1 MRAFGRRSRPATGG
15 PAARPLPGGAP
26 WPAPLP
32 AFPPMKLGDFNDLEI
47 AREVSIGFYLTSD
60 DGDLLLPEKYRPVGA
75 HVGDVIRVF
84 VYRDSEDRLIATN
97 LEPLAV
103 VDSFAALTVRDV
115 GPPGAFLDWGLEKD
129 LLLPHANQRQPARPG
144 DRLLVYVYLDEATD
158 RLVAS
163 AKWQQFLSPEPF
175 EGAVGDAVSLLI
187 AEPTPLGYSVVV
199 NGTHQG
205 LLYENEV
212 FRPLRTGEILPG
224 HLRLLRPDGKL
235 DVRLGQRG
243 YDEVETAANLVL
255 EALRQRPDQR
265 LPLGDKSLADD
276 VYRRL
281 GLSKKVFKKALGALY
296 KRGLVTLGPT
306 ETRLLGSE

>member
-1 MRAFGRRSRPATGG
+1 M
-15 PAARPLPGGAP
+15 LH
-26 WPAPLP
+26 
-32 AFPPMKLGDFNDLEI
+32 LGDFNDLEI

-75 HVGDVIRVF
+75 HVGDTIRVF
-84 VYRDSEDRLIATN
+84 VYRDSEDRLIATT

-115 GPPGAFLDWGLEKD
+115 GAPGAFLDWGLEKD
-129 LLLPHANQRQPARPG
+129 LLLPHANQRHAVQVGERV
-144 DRLLVYVYLDEATD
+144 LIYVYLDEATD

-175 EGAVGDAVSLLI
+175 DGAEGASVQLLI
-187 AEPTPLGYSVVV
+187 AEETPLGYSVIV
-199 NGTHQG
+199 NGTHAG
-205 LLYENEV
+205 LLYSNEV
-212 FRPLRTGEILPG
+212 FRPLRTGEMLPG
-224 HLRLLRPDGKL
+224 HLRQIRPDGKL
-235 DVRLGQRG
+235 DVRLGQAG

-255 EALRQRPDQR
+255 AALRAKPDGR

-281 GLSKKVFKKALGALY
+281 GMSKKTFKKALGSLY
-296 KRGLVTLGPT
+296 KQGLIALAPE
-306 ETRLLGSE
+306 ETRLASAD

>member
-1 MRAFGRRSRPATGG
+1 MR
-15 PAARPLPGGAP
+15 
-26 WPAPLP
+26 
-32 AFPPMKLGDFNDLEI
+32 LGDFNNLEI

-84 VYRDSEDRLIATN
+84 VYRDSEDRLIATT

-129 LLLPHANQRQPARPG
+129 LLLPHANQRQAVRVG
-144 DRLLVYVYLDEATD
+144 DRVLVYVYLDEASD

-175 EGAVGDAVSLLI
+175 SSAVGEAVQLLV
-187 AEPTPLGYSVVV
+187 AEETPLGYSVIV
-199 NGTHQG
+199 NGTHLG
-205 LLYENEV
+205 LLYHNEV
-212 FRPLRTGEILPG
+212 FKPLRVGELLPG
-224 HLRLLRPDGKL
+224 HLRQIRPDGKL
-235 DVRLGQRG
+235 DVRLGQAG

-255 EALRQRPDQR
+255 AAIRQRPDGR

-281 GLSKKVFKKALGALY
+281 GISKKVFKKALGSLY
-296 KRGLVTLGPT
+296 KQGLVELQPQ
-306 ETRLLGSE
+306 ETRLATNS

>member
-1 MRAFGRRSRPATGG
+1 MR
-15 PAARPLPGGAP
+15 
-26 WPAPLP
+26 
-32 AFPPMKLGDFNDLEI
+32 LGDFNDLEI

-84 VYRDSEDRLIATN
+84 VYRDSEDRLIATT

-129 LLLPHANQRQPARPG
+129 LLLPHANQRQAARPG
-144 DRLLVYVYLDEATD
+144 DRVLVYVYLDEATD

-163 AKWQQFLSPEPF
+163 AKWQRFLSPEPF
-175 EGAVGDAVSLLI
+175 VGAVGEAVQVLI
-187 AEPTPLGYSVVV
+187 AEETPLGYSVIV
-199 NGTHQG
+199 NGTHAG
-205 LLYENEV
+205 LLYANEV
-212 FRPLRTGEILPG
+212 FRPLRSGELLPG
-224 HLRLLRPDGKL
+224 HLRQIRPDGKL
-235 DVRLGQRG
+235 DVRLGQAG
-243 YDEVETAANLVL
+243 YDEVESAAALVL
-255 EALRQRPDQR
+255 AALRQRPDGR

-281 GLSKKVFKKALGALY
+281 GMSKKVFKKAIGSLY
-296 KRGLVTLGPT
+296 KQGLVELGPE
-306 ETRLLGSE
+306 ETRLVVGE

>member
-1 MRAFGRRSRPATGG
+1 M
-15 PAARPLPGGAP
+15 LH
-26 WPAPLP
+26 
-32 AFPPMKLGDFNDLEI
+32 LGDFNDLEI

-84 VYRDSEDRLIATN
+84 VYRDSEDRLIATT

-129 LLLPHANQRQPARPG
+129 LLLPHANQRQAARTG
-144 DRLLVYVYLDEATD
+144 DRLLVYVYLDDATD

-163 AKWQQFLSPEPF
+163 AKWQQFISPEPF
-175 EGAVGDAVSLLI
+175 AGAEGATVQLLI
-187 AEPTPLGYSVVV
+187 AEETPLGYSVIV
-199 NGTHQG
+199 NGTHLG
-205 LLYENEV
+205 LLYSNEV
-212 FRPLRTGEILPG
+212 FRPLRIGELLPG
-224 HLRLLRPDGKL
+224 HVRLIRPDGKL
-235 DVRLGQRG
+235 DVRLGQAG
-243 YDEVETAANLVL
+243 YDEVESAANLVL
-255 EALRQRPDQR
+255 NALRARPDGR

-281 GLSKKVFKKALGALY
+281 GMSKKTFKKALGSLY
-296 KRGLVTLGPT
+296 KQGLVELDSE
-306 ETRLLGSE
+306 ETRLVASE

>member
-1 MRAFGRRSRPATGG
+1 MR
-15 PAARPLPGGAP
+15 
-26 WPAPLP
+26 
-32 AFPPMKLGDFNDLEI
+32 LGDFNDLEI

-84 VYRDSEDRLIATN
+84 VYRDSEDRLIATT

-144 DRLLVYVYLDEATD
+144 DRVLVYVYLDEATD

-163 AKWQQFLSPEPF
+163 AKWQRFLSPEPF
-175 EGAVGDAVSLLI
+175 VGAVGEAVQVLV
-187 AEPTPLGYSVVV
+187 AEETPLGYSVIV
-199 NGTHQG
+199 NGTHAG
-205 LLYENEV
+205 LLYANEV
-212 FRPLRTGEILPG
+212 FRPLRIGELLPG
-224 HLRLLRPDGKL
+224 HLRQSRPDGKL
-235 DVRLGQRG
+235 DVRLGQAG
-243 YDEVETAANLVL
+243 YDEVESAAALVL
-255 EALRQRPDQR
+255 AALRQRPDGR

-281 GLSKKVFKKALGALY
+281 GMSKKVFKKALGSLY
-296 KRGLVTLGPT
+296 KQGLVALGPE
-306 ETRLLGSE
+306 ETRLVSAE

>member
-1 MRAFGRRSRPATGG
+1 MR
-15 PAARPLPGGAP
+15 
-26 WPAPLP
+26 
-32 AFPPMKLGDFNDLEI
+32 LGDFNDLKI

-84 VYRDSEDRLIATN
+84 VYRDSEDRLIATT

-115 GPPGAFLDWGLEKD
+115 GAPGAFLDWGLEKD
-129 LLLPHANQRQPARPG
+129 LLLPHANQRQAVRVG
-144 DRLLVYVYLDEATD
+144 DRVLVYVYLDETTD

-175 EGAVGDAVSLLI
+175 DGAEGASVQLLV
-187 AEPTPLGYSVVV
+187 AEETPLGYSVIV
-199 NGTHQG
+199 NGTHLG
-205 LLYENEV
+205 LLYGNEV
-212 FRPLRTGEILPG
+212 FKPLRIGELLPG
-224 HLRLLRPDGKL
+224 HLRQVRPDGKL
-235 DVRLGQRG
+235 DVRLGQAG
-243 YDEVETAANLVL
+243 YDEVETAVRLVL
-255 EALRQRPDQR
+255 AALAQRPDGR

-281 GLSKKVFKKALGALY
+281 GMSKKVFKKALGSLY
-296 KRGLVTLGPT
+296 KQGLVELGPE
-306 ETRLLGSE
+306 ETRLAASS

>member
-1 MRAFGRRSRPATGG
+1 MR
-15 PAARPLPGGAP
+15 
-26 WPAPLP
+26 
-32 AFPPMKLGDFNDLEI
+32 LGDFNDLEI

-60 DGDLLLPEKYRPVGA
+60 DGDLLLPEKYRPLGA

-84 VYRDSEDRLIATN
+84 VYRDSEDRLIATT

-129 LLLPHANQRQPARPG
+129 LLLPHANQRQAVRTG
-144 DRLLVYVYLDEATD
+144 DRVLVYVYLDETTD

-175 EGAVGDAVSLLI
+175 DGAEGASVQLLI
-187 AEPTPLGYSVVV
+187 AEETPLGYSVIV
-199 NGTHQG
+199 NGTHAG
-205 LLYENEV
+205 LLYSNEV
-212 FRPLRTGEILPG
+212 FRPLRIGELLPG
-224 HLRLLRPDGKL
+224 HLRQIRPDGKL
-235 DVRLGQRG
+235 DVRLGQAG

-255 EALRQRPDQR
+255 AALRARPDGR

-281 GLSKKVFKKALGALY
+281 GMSKKVFKKALGALY
-296 KRGLVTLGPT
+296 KQGAVELGPE
-306 ETRLLGSE
+306 ETRLATAE

>member
-1 MRAFGRRSRPATGG
+1 MR
-15 PAARPLPGGAP
+15 
-26 WPAPLP
+26 
-32 AFPPMKLGDFNDLEI
+32 LGDFNDLEI

-84 VYRDSEDRLIATN
+84 VYRDSEDRLIATT

-115 GPPGAFLDWGLEKD
+115 GAPGAFLDWGLEKD
-129 LLLPHANQRQPARPG
+129 LLLPHANQRQAARVG
-144 DRLLVYVYLDEATD
+144 ERLLVYVYLDEASD

-175 EGAVGDAVSLLI
+175 AGAVGEAVQLLV
-187 AEPTPLGYSVVV
+187 AEETPLGYSVIV
-199 NGTHQG
+199 NGTHLG
-205 LLYENEV
+205 LLYHNEV
-212 FRPLRTGEILPG
+212 FRPLRIGEMLPG
-224 HLRLLRPDGKL
+224 HLRQVRPDGKL
-235 DVRLGQRG
+235 DVRLGQAG
-243 YDEVETAANLVL
+243 YDEVATAANLVL
-255 EALRQRPDQR
+255 AALRAKPDGR

-281 GLSKKVFKKALGALY
+281 GISKKVFKKALGSLY
-296 KRGLVTLGPT
+296 KQGLVTLAPE
-306 ETRLLGSE
+306 ETRLASTE

>member
-1 MRAFGRRSRPATGG
+1 M
-15 PAARPLPGGAP
+15 LH
-26 WPAPLP
+26 
-32 AFPPMKLGDFNDLEI
+32 LGDFNNLEI

-84 VYRDSEDRLIATN
+84 VYRDSEDRLIATT

-115 GPPGAFLDWGLEKD
+115 GAPGAFLDWGLEKD
-129 LLLPHANQRQPARPG
+129 LLLPHANQRHAVQVGERV
-144 DRLLVYVYLDEATD
+144 LIYVYLDEATD

-175 EGAVGDAVSLLI
+175 DGAEGASVQLLI
-187 AEPTPLGYSVVV
+187 AEETPLGYSVIV
-199 NGTHQG
+199 NGTHAG
-205 LLYENEV
+205 LLYSNEV
-212 FRPLRTGEILPG
+212 FRPLRTGELLPG
-224 HLRLLRPDGKL
+224 HLRQIRPDGKL
-235 DVRLGQRG
+235 DVRLGQAG
-243 YDEVETAANLVL
+243 YDEIETAANLVL
-255 EALRQRPDQR
+255 AALRAKPDGR

-281 GLSKKVFKKALGALY
+281 GMSKKTFKKALGSLY
-296 KRGLVTLGPT
+296 KQGLVTLGAE
-306 ETRLLGSE
+306 ETRLATGE

>member
-1 MRAFGRRSRPATGG
+1 M
-15 PAARPLPGGAP
+15 LH
-26 WPAPLP
+26 
-32 AFPPMKLGDFNDLEI
+32 LGDFNDLEI

-75 HVGDVIRVF
+75 HVGDTIRVF
-84 VYRDSEDRLIATN
+84 VYRDSEDRLIATT

-115 GPPGAFLDWGLEKD
+115 GAPGAFLDWGLEKD
-129 LLLPHANQRQPARPG
+129 LLLPHANQRHEVRVG
-144 DRLLVYVYLDEATD
+144 ERVLIYVYLDKATD

-175 EGAVGDAVSLLI
+175 DGAEGASVQLLI
-187 AEPTPLGYSVVV
+187 AEETPLGYSVIV
-199 NGTHQG
+199 NGTHAG
-205 LLYENEV
+205 LLYSNEV
-212 FRPLRTGEILPG
+212 FRPLRTGELLPG
-224 HLRLLRPDGKL
+224 HLRQIRPDGKL
-235 DVRLGQRG
+235 DVRLGQAG

-255 EALRQRPDQR
+255 AALRAKPDGR

-281 GLSKKVFKKALGALY
+281 GMSKKTFKKALGSLY
-296 KRGLVTLGPT
+296 KQGLVTLAPE
-306 ETRLLGSE
+306 ETRLASAE

>member
-1 MRAFGRRSRPATGG
+1 MR
-15 PAARPLPGGAP
+15 
-26 WPAPLP
+26 
-32 AFPPMKLGDFNDLEI
+32 LGDFNDLEI

-84 VYRDSEDRLIATN
+84 VYRDSEDRLIATT

-103 VDSFAALTVRDV
+103 VDSFAALAVRDV

-144 DRLLVYVYLDEATD
+144 DRVLVYVYLDDATD

-163 AKWQQFLSPEPF
+163 AKWQQFLNPEPF
-175 EGAVGDAVSLLI
+175 QGAEGASVQLLI
-187 AEPTPLGYSVVV
+187 AEETPLGYHVIV
-199 NGTHQG
+199 NGTHAG
-205 LLYENEV
+205 LLYANEV
-212 FRPLRTGEILPG
+212 FRPLRLGELLPG
-224 HLRLLRPDGKL
+224 HLRQIRADGKL
-235 DVRLGQRG
+235 DVRLGQAG
-243 YDEVETAANLVL
+243 YDEVASAAGLVL
-255 EALRQRPDQR
+255 AALRQRPDGR

-281 GLSKKVFKKALGALY
+281 GMSKKVFKKALGTLY
-296 KRGLVTLGPT
+296 KQGLVELGPE
-306 ETRLLGSE
+306 ETRLVVAE

>member
-1 MRAFGRRSRPATGG
+1 MR
-15 PAARPLPGGAP
+15 
-26 WPAPLP
+26 
-32 AFPPMKLGDFNDLEI
+32 LGDFNDLEI

-75 HVGDVIRVF
+75 HVGDTIRVF
-84 VYRDSEDRLIATN
+84 VYRDSEDRLIATT

-115 GPPGAFLDWGLEKD
+115 GAPGAFLDWGLEKD
-129 LLLPHANQRQPARPG
+129 LLLPHANQRHAVQVGERV
-144 DRLLVYVYLDEATD
+144 LVYVYLDEATD

-175 EGAVGDAVSLLI
+175 DGAEGASVQLLI
-187 AEPTPLGYSVVV
+187 AEETPLGYSVIV
-199 NGTHQG
+199 NGTHPG
-205 LLYENEV
+205 LLYSNEV
-212 FRPLRTGEILPG
+212 FRPLRTGELLPG
-224 HLRLLRPDGKL
+224 HLRQIRPDGKL
-235 DVRLGQRG
+235 DVRLGQAG

-255 EALRQRPDQR
+255 AALRAKPDGR

-281 GLSKKVFKKALGALY
+281 GMSKKTFKKALGSLY
-296 KRGLVTLGPT
+296 KQGLVTLGPE
-306 ETRLLGSE
+306 ETRLASVD

>member
-1 MRAFGRRSRPATGG
+1 M
-15 PAARPLPGGAP
+15 LH
-26 WPAPLP
+26 
-32 AFPPMKLGDFNDLEI
+32 LGDFNDLEI

-75 HVGDVIRVF
+75 HVGDIIRVF
-84 VYRDSEDRLIATN
+84 VYRDSEDRLIATT

-115 GPPGAFLDWGLEKD
+115 GAPGAFLDWGLEKD
-129 LLLPHANQRQPARPG
+129 LLLPHANQRQAVRIG
-144 DRLLVYVYLDEATD
+144 DRVLVYVYLDEATD

-175 EGAVGDAVSLLI
+175 DGAEGASVQLLI
-187 AEPTPLGYSVVV
+187 AEETPLGYSAIV
-199 NGTHQG
+199 NGTHAG
-205 LLYENEV
+205 LLYSNEV
-212 FRPLRTGEILPG
+212 FRPLRTGELLPG
-224 HLRLLRPDGKL
+224 HLRQIRPDGKL
-235 DVRLGQRG
+235 DVRLGQAG

-255 EALRQRPDQR
+255 AALRAKPDGR

-281 GLSKKVFKKALGALY
+281 GISKKTFKKALGSLY
-296 KRGLVTLGPT
+296 KQGLVTLGPE
-306 ETRLLGSE
+306 ETRLASGE

>member
-1 MRAFGRRSRPATGG
+1 MR
-15 PAARPLPGGAP
+15 
-26 WPAPLP
+26 
-32 AFPPMKLGDFNDLEI
+32 LGDFNDLEI

-84 VYRDSEDRLIATN
+84 VYRDSEDRLIATT

-115 GPPGAFLDWGLEKD
+115 GAPGAFLDWGLEKD
-129 LLLPHANQRQPARPG
+129 LLLPHANQRQAVRVG
-144 DRLLVYVYLDEATD
+144 DRVLVYVYLDETTD

-175 EGAVGDAVSLLI
+175 DGAEGASVQLLI
-187 AEPTPLGYSVVV
+187 AEETPLGYSVVV
-199 NGTHQG
+199 NGTHLG
-205 LLYENEV
+205 LLYGNEV
-212 FRPLRTGEILPG
+212 FKPLRVGELLPG
-224 HLRLLRPDGKL
+224 HLRQVRPDGKL
-235 DVRLGQRG
+235 DVRLGQAG
-243 YDEVETAANLVL
+243 YDEIETAARLVL
-255 EALRQRPDQR
+255 AALAQRPDGR

-281 GLSKKVFKKALGALY
+281 GISKKVFKKALGSLY
-296 KRGLVTLGPT
+296 KQGLVTLAPE
-306 ETRLLGSE
+306 ETRLASTN

>member
-1 MRAFGRRSRPATGG
+1 MR
-15 PAARPLPGGAP
+15 
-26 WPAPLP
+26 
-32 AFPPMKLGDFNDLEI
+32 LGDFNDLEI

-84 VYRDSEDRLIATN
+84 VYRDSEDRLIATT

-115 GPPGAFLDWGLEKD
+115 GAPGAFLDWGLEKD
-129 LLLPHANQRQPARPG
+129 LLLPHANQRHDVRVG
-144 DRLLVYVYLDEATD
+144 ERVLVYVYLDEATD

-175 EGAVGDAVSLLI
+175 VGAVGETVQVLI
-187 AEPTPLGYSVVV
+187 GEETPLGYSVIV
-199 NGTHQG
+199 NGTHVG
-205 LLYENEV
+205 LLYSNEV
-212 FRPLRTGEILPG
+212 FRPLRVGELLPG
-224 HLRLLRPDGKL
+224 HLRLIRPDGKL
-235 DVRLGQRG
+235 DVRLGQAG
-243 YDEVETAANLVL
+243 YDEVETAARLVL
-255 EALRQRPDQR
+255 AALRARPDGR

-281 GLSKKVFKKALGALY
+281 GMSKKVFKKALGSLY
-296 KRGLVTLGPT
+296 KQGVVVLGPE
-306 ETRLLGSE
+306 ETRLVTGE

>member
-1 MRAFGRRSRPATGG
+1 MR
-15 PAARPLPGGAP
+15 
-26 WPAPLP
+26 
-32 AFPPMKLGDFNDLEI
+32 LGDFNDLEI

-84 VYRDSEDRLIATN
+84 VYRDSEDRLIATT

-129 LLLPHANQRQPARPG
+129 LLLPHANQRQAARVG
-144 DRLLVYVYLDEATD
+144 ERVLVYVYLDEASD

-163 AKWQQFLSPEPF
+163 AKWQHFLSPEPF
-175 EGAVGDAVSLLI
+175 EAVQVLI
-187 AEPTPLGYSVVV
+187 AEETPLGYSVIV
-199 NGTHQG
+199 NGTHLG
-205 LLYENEV
+205 LLYHNEV
-212 FRPLRTGEILPG
+212 FRPLRIGEMLPG
-224 HLRLLRPDGKL
+224 HLRLIRPDGKL
-235 DVRLGQRG
+235 DVRLGQAG
-243 YDEVETAANLVL
+243 YDEVETAAGLVL
-255 EALRQRPDQR
+255 TALKQRPDGR

-281 GLSKKVFKKALGALY
+281 GISKKVFKKALGSLY
-296 KRGLVTLGPT
+296 KQGLVTLGPE
-306 ETRLLGSE
+306 ETRLASQD

>member
-1 MRAFGRRSRPATGG
+1 M
-15 PAARPLPGGAP
+15 LH
-26 WPAPLP
+26 
-32 AFPPMKLGDFNDLEI
+32 LGDFNDLEI

-75 HVGDVIRVF
+75 HVGDTIRVF
-84 VYRDSEDRLIATN
+84 VYRDSEDRLIATT

-129 LLLPHANQRQPARPG
+129 LLLPHANQRQAVRVG
-144 DRLLVYVYLDEATD
+144 DRVLVYVYLDEASD

-175 EGAVGDAVSLLI
+175 EGVIGTAVQLLI
-187 AEPTPLGYSVVV
+187 AEETPLGYSVIV
-199 NGTHQG
+199 NGTHAG
-205 LLYENEV
+205 LLYSNEV
-212 FRPLRTGEILPG
+212 FRPLRIGEMLPG
-224 HLRLLRPDGKL
+224 HLRLIRPDGKL
-235 DVRLGQRG
+235 DVRLGQAG
-243 YDEVETAANLVL
+243 YDEVESASNLVL
-255 EALRQRPDQR
+255 AALRQRPNGR

-281 GLSKKVFKKALGALY
+281 GISKKVFKKALGALY
-296 KRGLVTLGPT
+296 KQGLVELAPE
-306 ETRLLGSE
+306 ETRLASTD

>member
-1 MRAFGRRSRPATGG
+1 MR
-15 PAARPLPGGAP
+15 
-26 WPAPLP
+26 
-32 AFPPMKLGDFNDLEI
+32 LGDFNDLEI

-84 VYRDSEDRLIATN
+84 VYRDSEDRLIATT

-115 GPPGAFLDWGLEKD
+115 SAAGAFLDWGLEKD
-129 LLLPHANQRQPARPG
+129 LLLPHANQRQAVRVG
-144 DRLLVYVYLDEATD
+144 DRVLVYVYLDEATD

-175 EGAVGDAVSLLI
+175 EGEENSAVQILI
-187 AEPTPLGYSVVV
+187 AEQTPLGYSVIV
-199 NGTHQG
+199 NGTHAG
-205 LLYENEV
+205 LLYQNEV
-212 FRPLRTGEILPG
+212 FRPLRVGELLPG
-224 HLRLLRPDGKL
+224 HLRQIRPDGKL
-235 DVRLGQRG
+235 DVRLGQPG
-243 YDEVETAANLVL
+243 YDEVGTAAATVL
-255 EALRQRPDQR
+255 AAVRARSDGR

-281 GLSKKVFKKALGALY
+281 GMSKKVFKKALGSLY
-296 KRGLVTLGPT
+296 KQGLVELGPE
-306 ETRLLGSE
+306 ETRLASVD

>member
-1 MRAFGRRSRPATGG
+1 MR
-15 PAARPLPGGAP
+15 
-26 WPAPLP
+26 
-32 AFPPMKLGDFNDLEI
+32 LGDFNDLEI

-84 VYRDSEDRLIATN
+84 VYRDSEDRLIATT

-129 LLLPHANQRQPARPG
+129 LLLPHANQRQAVRVG
-144 DRLLVYVYLDEATD
+144 DRVLIYVYLDEASD

-175 EGAVGDAVSLLI
+175 AGAIGEAVQLLI
-187 AEPTPLGYSVVV
+187 AEETPLGYSVIV
-199 NGTHQG
+199 NGTHLG
-205 LLYENEV
+205 LLYHNEV
-212 FRPLRTGEILPG
+212 FKPLRVGELLPG
-224 HLRLLRPDGKL
+224 HLRQIRPDGKL
-235 DVRLGQRG
+235 DVRLGQAG

-255 EALRQRPDQR
+255 AAIRQRPDGR

-281 GLSKKVFKKALGALY
+281 GISKKVFKKALGSLY
-296 KRGLVTLGPT
+296 KQGLVELHPE
-306 ETRLLGSE
+306 ETRLATSS